1 MQTIGVVLLFLVGL
15 SGSKDVWNK
24 KRSLT
29 TFSILQ
35 RGGRCKEEYEFV
47 TKKSHS
53 PGSSSK
59 FRLHPLIHTPL
70 EFTLAQDVAGCQGW
84 FILSLKRVAE
94 EPRHINRE
102 KDKKSWILCTYSLN

>member
-15 SGSKDVWNK
+15 GGSEHIYGK
-24 KRSLT
+24 KRALT

-53 PGSSSK
+53 PGSSSN
-59 FRLHPLIHTPL
+59 FRLHPLIHTLL
-70 EFTLAQDVAGCQGW
+70 EFDPAQDIVFCQ
-84 FILSLKRVAE
+84 LST
-94 EPRHINRE
+94 RE
-102 KDKKSWILCTYSLN
+102 KVGGQPGGLELNGDSEAKNLC